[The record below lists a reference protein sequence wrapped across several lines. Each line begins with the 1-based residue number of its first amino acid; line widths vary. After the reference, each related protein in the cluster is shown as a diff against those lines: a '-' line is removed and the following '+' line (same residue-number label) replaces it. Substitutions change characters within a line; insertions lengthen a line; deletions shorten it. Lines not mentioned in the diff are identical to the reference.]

1 MNIYEQKK
9 VLKFL
14 LIFVALSIVGLSL
27 YYTNLLVKKL
37 SLREEK
43 LIDLYAKGLENI
55 VNSENSDNISF
66 LFNEIIEANSSVPVI
81 LTNQDGEP
89 IGHRNIEIP
98 SNLNTKEKENIFL
111 KQQIEK
117 MKLQH
122 NPIEVKY
129 GEDFKNFI
137 YYQNSALL
145 SQLKYYPYLQIAII
159 SAFVLLGYL
168 AFNYLRKSEQNKV
181 WVGMAK
187 ETAHQLGTPISS
199 LMAWIEFLK
208 TNEVNNNAEFIEEL
222 EKDVNRLNMITE
234 RFSNIGSIPVL
245 KSENILKSTSSVIE
259 YLRKRISSKV
269 KIEILNAE
277 NEEIYAK
284 FNAPLYEWVIENI
297 VKNAVDAMNG
307 SGKIEIRVSQTSMNE
322 VVVDIKD
329 SGKGIVKANWE
340 KVFMPGYTTKQR
352 GWGLGLALAKR
363 IIEEYHNGRLYV
375 SWSEINVGTNFKI
388 ILKNK

>member
-9 VLKFL
+9 VLKFV
-14 LIFVALSIVGLSL
+14 LIFVALLIIGVSL
-27 YYTNLLVKKL
+27 FYTNILVKKL
-37 SLREEK
+37 SERELK

-66 LFNEIIEANSSVPVI
+66 LFNEIIEANNSVPVI
-81 LTNQDGEP
+81 LANQEGEP

-98 SNLNTKEKENIFL
+98 SQFKTKQEQNKYL
-111 KQQIEK
+111 KGLIEK

-129 GEDFKNFI
+129 GEDFKNYI
-137 YYQNSALL
+137 YYQNSTLL
-145 SQLKYYPYLQIAII
+145 SQLKYYPYIQIAII
-159 SAFVLLGYL
+159 SAFVMLGYL

-199 LMAWIEFLK
+199 LMAWVEFLK
-208 TNEVNNNAEFIEEL
+208 TTEGAHSEHVTEM
-222 EKDVNRLNMITE
+222 EKDISRLNMITE
-234 RFSNIGSIPVL
+234 RFSNIGSVPVL
-245 KSENILKSTSSVIE
+245 KSDDLVKSTRSVID

-269 KIEILNAE
+269 ALNIT
-277 NEEIYAK
+277 NSDEEIMAK

-307 SGKIEIRVSQTSMNE
+307 EGKVDVTVSQTSLNE
-322 VVVDIKD
+322 VTVDIKD
-329 SGKGIVKANWE
+329 SGKGIPKSNWN
-340 KVFMPGYTTKQR
+340 KVFMPGFTTKQR

-363 IIEEYHNGRLYV
+363 IIEEYHSGKLMV
-375 SWSEINVGTNFKI
+375 SWSEPNEGTNFRI
-388 ILKNK
+388 VLKN